1 MNIGFEYSVEWRPV
15 MNFLKEAEYEEGKR
29 DLKLKSRFDLKEEWL
44 LFWRDSIV
52 IFGLVIESCGLT

>member
-1 MNIGFEYSVEWRPV
+1 

-52 IFGLVIESCGLT
+52 IFGLVIKSCVDVNCD